1 MIPRLCEVEIFLQ
14 SFLSLYGLY
23 FEYLELKR
31 KYLKHKI
38 LDKYWFHIPNNYPG
52 RDINGGLAFC
62 YFPYH
67 NCAPR
72 SALSVTVR
80 VFVMSAV
87 YFWRTWVNIV
97 SLKSFS
103 FQFFVLF
110 VSFKFLIANAISIL
124 RDHKIIFIFYYLVW
138 LIVS

>member
-31 KYLKHKI
+31 KYLKNKI
-38 LDKYWFHIPNNYPG
+38 LDKYWFHIPNNYLG
-52 RDINGGLAFC
+52 RDINGGVAFC
-62 YFPYH
+62 FFPYH
-67 NCAPR
+67 YCR
-72 SALSVTVR
+72 SALSVNFTF
-80 VFVMSAV
+80 FVMSAV

-97 SLKSFS
+97 SLKASSFH
-103 FQFFVLF
+103 FFVLF